1 MLLSCRPTLAFNS
14 LTSRLLIILSV
25 TCLLIYHTGISH
37 WKLVAAVRGKTQLAT
52 VIPEKIWYKIGPKG
66 LSTQLQEWM
75 NTCLKK
81 NPTYQFE
88 IMTDLSSADY
98 VRENFAYRPDIVE
111 TYLAL
116 PFDILKA
123 DLLRY
128 LLLFAEG
135 GIWSDLDVSCEDTPI
150 HDWIPAQYLENAS
163 VVVGWEFDVG
173 WGENIF
179 RQFTSWII
187 MAKPESPHMLMV
199 INDILEEVRKK
210 TEEHKVVVPDLT
222 LDMIGDVVD
231 LTGPRRLTR
240 SIIKSL
246 EVTLNATVDMKN
258 ISGLLEP
265 KLIGDVLILP
275 GYSFAASANHYE
287 ENQSGPPFVTHHYAG
302 SWKNEYRGERR

>member
-1 MLLSCRPTLAFNS
+1 
-14 LTSRLLIILSV
+14 
-25 TCLLIYHTGISH
+25 
-37 WKLVAAVRGKTQLAT
+37 
-52 VIPEKIWYKIGPKG
+52 
-66 LSTQLQEWM
+66 
-75 NTCLKK
+75 
-81 NPTYQFE
+81 
-88 IMTDLSSADY
+88 MTDLSGAVY

-150 HDWIPAQYLENAS
+150 HDWIPAQYLENTS

-173 WGENIF
+173 WGDNLE
-179 RQFTSWII
+179 RQFESWII

-199 INDILEEVRKK
+199 INDILEGVRKK
-210 TEEHKVVVPDLT
+210 TEEHKVKVPDLT

-246 EVTLNATVDMKN
+246 EVTLNATVDMKS

-275 GYSFAASANHYE
+275 GYSFAASANRYE
-287 ENQSGPPFVTHHYAG
+287 ENQSRPPFVTHHYAG
-302 SWKNEYRGERR
+302 SWKNEHGGERG